1 MFKRALVYFMA
12 MIGFSHLS
20 YSESRDE
27 RDIRI
32 AKESKAKSQYLL
44 QQAINSSD
52 KKQLMVAID
61 NLRNTIV
68 SDQADDKSTFPELR
82 LRIYADIYDLLKKDP
97 EISNSLKSLL
107 LDVLSEGAVSNGN
120 NINLQ
125 ERCVQFLYEIVK
137 DSSKYRLSHD
147 YINNIEKAYENKNLS
162 PRRNIVLL
170 IDNSGSTLADKIIK
184 KSACRPL
191 DSKYGIYN
199 SEVWAATLMAGKR
212 HDRKAIKHLIRLC
225 EAAEEGQRF
234 ALLFKD
240 ISCVRDKMIVE
251 YLSHYLKSDESL
263 FDNSPCMPVEKVA
276 ACAAM
281 TLKRMIEGFPQYKDY
296 NDMEAI
302 ESCRRWME
310 ENKDYKF
317 KENGQ

>member
-97 EISNSLKSLL
+97 EISNSL
-107 LDVLSEGAVSNGN
+107 
-120 NINLQ
+120 
-125 ERCVQFLYEIVK
+125 
-137 DSSKYRLSHD
+137 
-147 YINNIEKAYENKNLS
+147 
-162 PRRNIVLL
+162 
-170 IDNSGSTLADKIIK
+170 
-184 KSACRPL
+184 
-191 DSKYGIYN
+191 
-199 SEVWAATLMAGKR
+199 
-212 HDRKAIKHLIRLC
+212 
-225 EAAEEGQRF
+225 
-234 ALLFKD
+234 
-240 ISCVRDKMIVE
+240 
-251 YLSHYLKSDESL
+251 
-263 FDNSPCMPVEKVA
+263 
-276 ACAAM
+276 
-281 TLKRMIEGFPQYKDY
+281 
-296 NDMEAI
+296 
-302 ESCRRWME
+302 
-310 ENKDYKF
+310 
-317 KENGQ
+317 